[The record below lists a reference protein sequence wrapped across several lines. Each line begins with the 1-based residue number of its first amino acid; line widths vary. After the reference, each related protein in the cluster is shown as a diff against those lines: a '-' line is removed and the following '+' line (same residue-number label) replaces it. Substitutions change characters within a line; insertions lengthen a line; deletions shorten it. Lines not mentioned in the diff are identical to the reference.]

1 MGEHR
6 VPAMIDQEIDR
17 GVDRESRP
25 HGVGLTDLGAVR
37 ETNEDA
43 LFVADDLGLYLVA
56 DGIGGYADGE
66 LASAMVVQTLA
77 RAWPTD
83 GGPEPARDGSL
94 DPGALL
100 TEAIRK
106 ANARIQ
112 AAADSAGDGSG
123 ERMGSTVVALHVAG
137 DTATIAHVGDSRVY
151 RLREGRLEAMTVDH
165 SLRAQAASRGGH
177 VGGRFGNLLTRA
189 LGIAPEVEV
198 EVRREQARPGD
209 LFLLCSDG
217 LTNMVEEERI
227 AAILR
232 AEPALE
238 EACGRLVTEAI
249 RNGGRDNVSVVLV
262 AC

>member
-6 VPAMIDQEIDR
+6 VPSMIDQETDR
-17 GVDRESRP
+17 QVDREARP
-25 HGVGLTDLGAVR
+25 HGVGLTDRGAVR
-37 ETNEDA
+37 ENNEDA

-66 LASAMVVQTLA
+66 LASAMVAQTLA
-77 RAWPTD
+77 RAWPAD
-83 GGPEPARDGSL
+83 GAD
-94 DPGALL
+94 DPGALF
-100 TEAIRK
+100 TDAIGK

-112 AAADSAGDGSG
+112 AAAESAGDGSG
-123 ERMGSTVVALHVAG
+123 ERMGSTVVALHVA
-137 DTATIAHVGDSRVY
+137 DDVATIAHVGDSRAY
-151 RLREGRLEAMTVDH
+151 RLRDGQLEALTVDH
-165 SLRAQAASRGGH
+165 SLKAQAASRGGH

-198 EVRREQARPGD
+198 EVRREEARPGD
-209 LFLLCSDG
+209 VYLLCSDG
-217 LTNMVEEERI
+217 LTNMVEDERI
-227 AAILR
+227 AAVLR

-262 AC
+262 TC